1 MKCISFFWKNDMD
14 APSFYA
20 GMRLKQL
27 QRVADRLRKRARG
40 LFFETRLSMLSSG
53 NSKAIELQ
61 GDLRRAGPGMMNLG
75 DLMNRSEGQ
84 LLDLAI
90 RIIKLLEEQQNL
102 KAK

>member
-20 GMRLKQL
+20 GMRLKRL

-40 LFFETRLSMLSSG
+40 LFFKTTLSLLSSG
-53 NSKAIELQ
+53 NSEAIDLQ
-61 GDLRRAGPGMMNLG
+61 GDLRRAGPGTMNLG

>member
-14 APSFYA
+14 TPSFYA
-20 GMRLKQL
+20 GMRLKRL
-27 QRVADRLRKRARG
+27 QRVADRLRKRARR

-53 NSKAIELQ
+53 NSEAIELQ
-61 GDLRRAGPGMMNLG
+61 GDLRRAGPGTMNLG